1 MGGFMRILM
10 LLLLSSWCPTLLAA
24 THVTTQIYDIDMGQ
38 VNDEPL
44 IFLTNGQVVTIPAF
58 ASSDLKYLKEAQA
71 NKKWLN
77 IHIGN
82 DREIIG
88 VGPGLS
94 PVREYKRTREINLEN
109 EFQPSILEN
118 MDMAGSFFNQAR
130 SNARNESECF
140 HRAHAWA
147 YEWRIKEN
155 LYSSKAWI
163 FFTRRYI
170 RKYKF
175 EWWFHVAPMVHVIDG
190 GTVKERIM
198 DMKYA
203 RGPADLKRWTNIF
216 IKDRSDCPVVEKYS
230 DQANHPESGSC
241 FVMKS
246 SMYYYQ
252 PVDLERL
259 ELMNDVRTRWDEV
272 EVRKAFKDAFN
283 EEL

>member
-1 MGGFMRILM
+1 
-10 LLLLSSWCPTLLAA
+10 
-24 THVTTQIYDIDMGQ
+24 
-38 VNDEPL
+38 
-44 IFLTNGQVVTIPAF
+44 VVTIPVSAT
-58 ASSDLKYLKEAQA
+58 SDLEYLREAQR

-77 IHIGN
+77 IHIDN
-82 DREIIG
+82 KREIIG
-88 VGPGLS
+88 LGPGGS
-94 PVREYKRTREINLEN
+94 PIREIKRKREMNIEN

-118 MDMAGSFFNQAR
+118 MGMASSFFKQAR

-140 HRAHAWA
+140 NRAHAWA

-155 LYSSKAWI
+155 LYSSKVWL

-230 DQANHPESGSC
+230 EQANHPESGSC

-259 ELMNDVRTRWDEV
+259 ELMKDVRTRWDEV
-272 EVRKAFKDAFN
+272 EVRKAFQDAFN

>member
-1 MGGFMRILM
+1 MRILM
-10 LLLLSSWCPTLLAA
+10 LLILSSWCTSLFGARQI
-24 THVTTQIYDIDMGQ
+24 TTQIYDIDRGQ
-38 VNDEPL
+38 VNDGPL
-44 IFLTNGQVVTIPAF
+44 IFLTNGQVVTIPSYATR
-58 ASSDLKYLKEAQA
+58 DLEHLHKARTEQRWLKILINE
-71 NKKWLN
+71 
-77 IHIGN
+77 

-88 VGPGLS
+88 IEPGNVPLADS
-94 PVREYKRTREINLEN
+94 KSIREIRTPGN
-109 EFQPSILEN
+109 FRPSILP
-118 MDMAGSFFNQAR
+118 DMSLAETYFKTAR

-140 HRAHAWA
+140 NRAHAWA
-147 YEWRIKEN
+147 YEWRIKNN
-155 LYSSKAWI
+155 LYTSKVWL

-175 EWWFHVAPMVHVIDG
+175 EWWFHVAPMVHVVDG
-190 GTVKERIM
+190 GVVKERIM

-203 RGPADLKRWTNIF
+203 RGPAHLKRWTNIF

-259 ELMNDVRTRWDEV
+259 ELMNDVRNRWDQV